1 MRILFSIASFALLAG
16 TASAQQYSHEKNTYR
31 YGGTYSKVQTNSATS
46 CAALCSRESVCRSW
60 SFQRATRGLGPAT
73 CELKAV
79 VGKSVKNPLMTSGIN
94 PLLARQ
100 GQNSVRSAPV
110 QHNGTLLGGV
120 TGTPARTVIRNQNV
134 RSLPAAPRP
143 LAPTQTFRPAP
154 TPAPAP
160 VIQAPVVQPAPIV
173 RRAAPAPR
181 PALPAAPRPAPVVQA
196 PVVQPAPIVRRA
208 APAPR
213 PPAPPVTSR
222 TSTLPPPPGV
232 ANERIQVP
240 VTQGDLPDGAVFRTA
255 PPPQISFAP
264 PAALPAPAGTIV
276 SSPPVAPNFPS
287 VTTPPTPAPV
297 PSATR
302 ETITLP
308 KSTRTK
314 SEPKLLN
321 TVPAGS
327 VPAAAPNPN
336 KPYENLGSSEFPDFS
351 VNNNT
356 VLTPDQ
362 YEAQIA
368 AEAAAASKAVN
379 EPTSLVQEGDQLFET
394 LDSVNLDGTDL
405 ATDVGAPLAP
415 PNQRRP
421 GSTGSTARGGGS

>member
-1 MRILFSIASFALLAG
+1 M
-16 TASAQQYSHEKNTYR
+16 
-31 YGGTYSKVQTNSATS
+31 
-46 CAALCSRESVCRSW
+46 
-60 SFQRATRGLGPAT
+60 
-73 CELKAV
+73 
-79 VGKSVKNPLMTSGIN
+79 
-94 PLLARQ
+94 
-100 GQNSVRSAPV
+100 
-110 QHNGTLLGGV
+110 
-120 TGTPARTVIRNQNV
+120 
-134 RSLPAAPRP
+134 
-143 LAPTQTFRPAP
+143 
-154 TPAPAP
+154 
-160 VIQAPVVQPAPIV
+160 
-173 RRAAPAPR
+173 
-181 PALPAAPRPAPVVQA
+181 
-196 PVVQPAPIVRRA
+196 
-208 APAPR
+208 
-213 PPAPPVTSR
+213 TSR
-222 TSTLPPPPGV
+222 TSTLPPPPPGV

-264 PAALPAPAGTIV
+264 PTALPAPAGTVV
-276 SSPPVAPNFPS
+276 SSPPVTPSFPS
-287 VTTPPTPAPV
+287 VTTPPPAPAPV

-327 VPAAAPNPN
+327 VPTAAPNPN

-368 AEAAAASKAVN
+368 AEAAAASAAVN
-379 EPTSLVQEGDQLFET
+379 EPTSQMPEGDQLFET
-394 LDSVNLDGTDL
+394 LDSVNLGGNDL

-421 GSTGSTARGGGS
+421 GSSGSTARGGGS